1 MSVLLIASVMV
12 RTRFGDLICGKVN
25 KFLPHLT
32 LPDILFYFFINFAF
46 MTRLL
51 TIMACMALTIL
62 SSCGNPDFSIS
73 FQLPESVN
81 ANFRIIY
88 HAASKSQS
96 MNIELVAP
104 VTKGRCE
111 LNCPSV
117 KPTVGWICSSSGE
130 AILPFF
136 AERGDN
142 ITVKGSDADPL
153 TWEIGGNSVNRDWSE
168 WRRRNIEALRKAT
181 PEAVN
186 AAVKAYVEEN
196 PDEALSLLL
205 LLTSYSRDA
214 DPDGFRRLWNS
225 LGDDARDQ
233 SLINAVGRADLL
245 TDSAAPEPRLSPI
258 PLVARPGLPDTVI
271 PSRSKATIIYLWHAD
286 SPRRREHID
295 TLRSLARQ
303 FADSASRTIADICLD
318 PDSLSWSMPLAS
330 DSLRHTLRGWIPAGE
345 ADPSLSSLQFGCTPV
360 FIVASPD
367 SRILY
372 RGGDPARAASRFR
385 YQMNKK

>member
-1 MSVLLIASVMV
+1 
-12 RTRFGDLICGKVN
+12 
-25 KFLPHLT
+25 
-32 LPDILFYFFINFAF
+32 

-51 TIMACMALTIL
+51 TIMALMAFTLL
-62 SSCGNPDFSIS
+62 SSCGSPDFSIS

-81 ANFRIIY
+81 ANFRVIY

-111 LNCPSV
+111 LKCPSV
-117 KPTVGWICSSSGE
+117 KPTVGWICASSGE
-130 AILPFF
+130 SILPFF
-136 AERGDN
+136 AERGDD
-142 ITVKGSDADPL
+142 ITVKSRDTDPL
-153 TWEIGGNSVNRDWSE
+153 TWEVGGNSINKEWSE
-168 WRRRNIEALRKAT
+168 WRRRNIDALRKGT

-186 AAVKAYVEEN
+186 TAVKTYVEKN
-196 PDEALSLLL
+196 PDETLSLLL
-205 LLTSYSRDA
+205 LLTSYSREA
-214 DPDGFRRLWNS
+214 NPDGFRRLWNS

-233 SLINAVGRADLL
+233 SLIDAVGRADLL
-245 TDSAAPEPRLSPI
+245 TAASAQEPRLSPI
-258 PLVARPGLPDTVI
+258 PLIAQSGLPDTII
-271 PSRSKATIIYLWHAD
+271 PSRSKATLIYLWHAD

-303 FADSASRTIADICLD
+303 FTDSATRTIADICLD

-345 ADPSLSSLQFGCTPV
+345 ADPALSSLQFGNIPV

-367 SRILY
+367 CRILY
-372 RGGDPARAASRFR
+372 KGGDPARAAASFRSR
-385 YQMNKK
+385 MNKK